1 MRTFIDLLLNNLHYF
16 YLCSKQIS
24 IRFEWIFFPRRID
37 QQNTHL
43 FNCSSSTCSL
53 YLASEFIFIHLFWFP
68 VWQERI
74 GRRPGIS
81 NETVW
86 HLISI
91 DNKLVILYNIH
102 IDQQIIGK
110 KMLSAAL
117 KVAHR
122 HKILGTVPGSIFA
135 FSCAKNFLVGQ
146 VPFHAERLQ
155 IAAKVWNDHIIRL
168 PSVVSLISRV
178 ISSNCASVICSIY
191 YAIEIDWALTLTE
204 MRACVWSAL
213 IKWNSFFASDLMIHF

>member
-1 MRTFIDLLLNNLHYF
+1 
-16 YLCSKQIS
+16 
-24 IRFEWIFFPRRID
+24 
-37 QQNTHL
+37 
-43 FNCSSSTCSL
+43 
-53 YLASEFIFIHLFWFP
+53 
-68 VWQERI
+68 
-74 GRRPGIS
+74 
-81 NETVW
+81 
-86 HLISI
+86 
-91 DNKLVILYNIH
+91 
-102 IDQQIIGK
+102 
-110 KMLSAAL
+110 MLSAAL

-204 MRACVWSAL
+204 MRACVWLAL
-213 IKWNSFFASDLMIHF
+213 IKWNSVFCLRFNDSFLIEDVYLICWRRTRKIYRDRQELSFPIANSYWRCWNASCFFFGGDIQGFECIHANLRREEVKNQVNREPSRPFLEFTGLLVARVVLSDL

>member
-1 MRTFIDLLLNNLHYF
+1 MRTFIDLLLKNLHYF

-24 IRFEWIFFPRRID
+24 IRFRWIFFPRRID

-155 IAAKVWNDHIIRL
+155 IAAKVWNDVNVYH
-168 PSVVSLISRV
+168 P
-178 ISSNCASVICSIY
+178 
-191 YAIEIDWALTLTE
+191 
-204 MRACVWSAL
+204 
-213 IKWNSFFASDLMIHF
+213 